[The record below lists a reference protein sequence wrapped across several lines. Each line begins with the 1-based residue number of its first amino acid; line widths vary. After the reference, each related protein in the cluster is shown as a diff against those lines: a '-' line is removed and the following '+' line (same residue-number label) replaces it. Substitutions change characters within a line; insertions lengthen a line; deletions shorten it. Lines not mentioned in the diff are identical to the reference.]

1 MSIEHVLQ
9 TLNAAKHQAERELS
23 GINQALEA
31 LNGHGQKKP
40 MATERRVMSA
50 AGRQRIA
57 AAQKARWAKIR
68 QNRLVLIRKTGKKA
82 A

>member
-1 MSIEHVLQ
+1 MSMDNVVR
-9 TLNAAKHQAERELS
+9 TLNEAKHQAEKELS
-23 GINQALEA
+23 GINKALEA

-50 AGRQRIA
+50 AGRRRIA